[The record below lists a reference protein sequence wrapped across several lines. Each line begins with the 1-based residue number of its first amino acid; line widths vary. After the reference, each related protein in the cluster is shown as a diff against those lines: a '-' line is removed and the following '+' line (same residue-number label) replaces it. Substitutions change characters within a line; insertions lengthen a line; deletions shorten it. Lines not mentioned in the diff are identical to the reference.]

1 MASKVF
7 RTGTKQ
13 IFLPSHIITLLR
25 PRENQPP
32 NFASFKVPL
41 KFNKLDLRDY
51 LLHAYNVPVL
61 GVRSQLTQRRPRR
74 SKMHHRIYRPPPV
87 KTMTVELQK
96 PFAWPEVPADLTA
109 WNSPHNEKRQQVTE
123 KNDKWQKQA
132 EKKGTFPL
140 RDEFGT
146 DSARMQLRKEAKRL
160 LEEGNWENGKTLDPK
175 FAQVQNKKKDVPEGK
190 TENQG

>member
-1 MASKVF
+1 MASRVF

-13 IFLPSHIITLLR
+13 VFLPSHIITLLR
-25 PRENQPP
+25 PREKQPP

-41 KFNKLDLRDY
+41 TFNKLDLRDY

-87 KTMTVELQK
+87 KTMTVELHR
-96 PFAWPEVPADLTA
+96 PFAWPEVPEDLTA
-109 WNSPHNEKRQQVTE
+109 WNTPHLEKRRQVTE
-123 KNDKWQKQA
+123 ENEKLQKRS
-132 EKKGTFPL
+132 EKKSTFPL
-140 RDEFGT
+140 RDELGA
-146 DSARMQLRKEAKRL
+146 DEERVQLRKEAKRL

-175 FAQVQNKKKDVPEGK
+175 FTQQKKKKGSPEGE
-190 TENQG
+190 TGD